1 VVETLDLSDRATM
14 KRLALGWR
22 SSLAGA
28 GHEVE
33 DIEQAIVLA
42 QLEFDAGLRK
52 QAPGENIGALYCQL
66 AGDRQISVGGTR
78 SRDGEDALYLSA
90 IGVGIEHIDPAML
103 LEISQCALEIE
114 PVAHF
119 NEIAASDLAAVLG
132 VSVRQARNIR
142 KTLSQA

>member
-1 VVETLDLSDRATM
+1 MDKLNLLDRATV
-14 KRLALGWR
+14 KRLAQGWR

-33 DIEQAIVLA
+33 DIAQEIVLA

-52 QAPGENIGALYCQL
+52 HPPDENIGALYCQL

-78 SRDGEDALYLSA
+78 SQDGEEAVYLSA
-90 IGVGIEHIDPAML
+90 VGAGIEHIDPAML

-114 PVAHF
+114 PAAHF
-119 NEIAASDLAAVLG
+119 DEIAASDLAAVLG

-142 KTLSQA
+142 KTLSQT

>member
-1 VVETLDLSDRATM
+1 MDKLDLSDRATV
-14 KRLALGWR
+14 KRLAQGWR

-33 DIEQAIVLA
+33 DIEQEILLA

-78 SRDGEDALYLSA
+78 RDGEEAVYLSA

-103 LEISQCALEIE
+103 LEISQCATDIE
-114 PVAHF
+114 PAAHF
-119 NEIAASDLAAVLG
+119 DEIAASDLAAVLG